1 VSFRSLSILSYAW
14 GLHHPI
20 HANLLVPCPERDQY
34 SCPIAPRLCKVFMG
48 YSCYSLE
55 FGSFYLI
62 YDGSSP
68 SSQLQG
74 VTSAELT
81 QSVRLSANGLLMALC
96 SSMYH
101 DRDVDVFI
109 TRVVGGQKLK
119 LAWRGELLFVSY
131 FPKND

>member
-101 DRDVDVFI
+101 DRDVKSAIILCFVW
-109 TRVVGGQKLK
+109 VGGWQRKTSVY
-119 LAWRGELLFVSY
+119 ASS
-131 FPKND
+131 PKS

>member
-1 VSFRSLSILSYAW
+1 MPHCTTSVQSLHGLQLLLSR
-14 GLHHPI
+14 I
-20 HANLLVPCPERDQY
+20 RVLLSD
-34 SCPIAPRLCKVFMG
+34 L
-48 YSCYSLE
+48 
-55 FGSFYLI
+55 
-62 YDGSSP
+62 YDGSFP

-109 TRVVGGQKLK
+109 PRVVGGQKFEAR
-119 LAWRGELLFVSY
+119 LAR
-131 FPKND
+131 

>member
-1 VSFRSLSILSYAW
+1 
-14 GLHHPI
+14 
-20 HANLLVPCPERDQY
+20 
-34 SCPIAPRLCKVFMG
+34 MG

-109 TRVVGGQKLK
+109 PRVVGGQKLK
-119 LAWRGELLFVSY
+119 LAWRGELLFVSRLGLNRRTI
-131 FPKND
+131 NDEDVQTQGGLLCVREWLS